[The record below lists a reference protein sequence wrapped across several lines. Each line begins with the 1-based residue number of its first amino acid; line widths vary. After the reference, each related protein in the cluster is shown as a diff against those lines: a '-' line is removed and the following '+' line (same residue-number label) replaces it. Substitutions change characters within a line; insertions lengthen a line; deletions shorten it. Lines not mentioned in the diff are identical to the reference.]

1 MKKIFLLLAILMGIV
16 GVLDT
21 KAQST
26 YYMYSH
32 EEGSNE
38 FIDNLRNAPLASSTN
53 WGIRF
58 TAGNMSRGFV
68 NSYGRWGFL
77 KPASLSVL
85 TLGAFSDMLNRYAN
99 LTIGAEGW
107 IYTEGISIRNTLNPT
122 ESNNAIDIS
131 ADGTRCWLK
140 SYADNGGLH
149 ISSNGAHKIYLYGKT
164 FFDESYWTSIGPG
177 RNNDPTINNANNNKM
192 MRIASNGGLGFWG
205 ASGAETNDTPQFSV
219 SETVV
224 STAVPMYVKYVGI
237 SLFLGTAQDDKDGWI
252 GTTTNQGVHLGANNK
267 SVAYL
272 GSDDNMYVGLT
283 DDDMR
288 TIRQELKNKY
298 QLFVGRGTLSE
309 DYGISPK
316 SSWSDFV
323 FSKNYN
329 LLRISEVAAFIRKN
343 NHLPDVPSAKQ
354 VAEEGYSQHDMNKIL
369 LQKIE
374 ELTLYT
380 IQQQKEIDALKTQL
394 QQSKK

>member
-1 MKKIFLLLAILMGIV
+1 MKKIFLLLVILTGVV
-16 GVLDT
+16 GGLNIQ
-21 KAQST
+21 AQSK
-26 YYMYSH
+26 YYMYSNGGG
-32 EEGSNE
+32 EGE
-38 FIDNLRNAPLASSTN
+38 YIDNLRNAPLAIPAL

-58 TAGNMSRGFV
+58 NSGSGTRGFV
-68 NSYGRWGFL
+68 NSNGKWGFL
-77 KPASLSVL
+77 KPGSTYLVGPGSFSNILNGFNNL
-85 TLGAFSDMLNRYAN
+85 TLGV
-99 LTIGAEGW
+99 EGW
-107 IYTEGISIRNTLNPT
+107 VYSEGISVRKY
-122 ESNNAIDIS
+122 IDSSIANS
-131 ADGTRCWLK
+131 VDILADDTK
-140 SYADNGGLH
+140 SYIKSYGDREGLH
-149 ISSNGAHKIYLYGKT
+149 IRSYTGQKIYMYDKVY
-164 FFDESYWTSIGPG
+164 FDQNCWASLGPG
-177 RNNDPTINNANNNKM
+177 RHNDPTINNANDNKL
-192 MRIASNGGLGFWG
+192 MRIGSNGGLGFWG
-205 ASGAETNDTPQFSV
+205 RSGVEANDTPQLLIYGTSI
-219 SETVV
+219 E
-224 STAVPMYVKYVGI
+224 AKVPLYVKNANV
-237 SLFLGTAQDDKDGWI
+237 SLFLGTAKDDKDGWI

-272 GSDDNMYVGLT
+272 GADDNMYVGLT

-288 TIRQELKNKY
+288 KIRQDLKNKY
-298 QLFVGRGTLSE
+298 QLFVAKGTLSE

-329 LLRISEVAAFIRKN
+329 LLRISEVATFIQKN

-394 QQSKK
+394 QESKK

>member
-1 MKKIFLLLAILMGIV
+1 MKKIFVLLVILTGVV
-16 GVLDT
+16 GGLNIQ
-21 KAQST
+21 AQSK
-26 YYMYSH
+26 YYMYSNGGG
-32 EEGSNE
+32 EGE
-38 FIDNLRNAPLASSTN
+38 YIDNLRNTPLASPGD

-58 TAGNMSRGFV
+58 TSGNLPRGVV

-77 KPASLSVL
+77 KVGSIYDV
-85 TLGAFSDMLNRYAN
+85 TLGAFSDMLNKYPN
-99 LTIGAEGW
+99 LTLGTEGW
-107 IYTEGISIRNTLNPT
+107 IYSEGISIRHDIDPT
-122 ESNNAIDIS
+122 KSNNSVDIS
-131 ADGTRCWLK
+131 ADGSNGWIK
-140 SYADNGGLH
+140 SYNDNGGLH
-149 ISSNGAHKIYLYGKT
+149 INSVNGHKIYMYDKVY
-164 FFDESYWTSIGPG
+164 FDQNSWTSFGPG
-177 RNNDPTINNANNNKM
+177 KNNHPTIDNPHSTVLRIGSNNGIAFWGGEGVQTDNNPQLYLTKTVVGANVPVTIKNND
-192 MRIASNGGLGFWG
+192 
-205 ASGAETNDTPQFSV
+205 V
-219 SETVV
+219 
-224 STAVPMYVKYVGI
+224 

-252 GTTTNQGVHLGANNK
+252 GTTTNQGVHLGANNR

-272 GSDDNMYVGLT
+272 GSDDNMYVGLN

-288 TIRQELKNKY
+288 KIRQELKNKY
-298 QLFVGRGTLSE
+298 QLFVGKGTLSE

>member
-1 MKKIFLLLAILMGIV
+1 
-16 GVLDT
+16 
-21 KAQST
+21 
-26 YYMYSH
+26 
-32 EEGSNE
+32 
-38 FIDNLRNAPLASSTN
+38 
-53 WGIRF
+53 
-58 TAGNMSRGFV
+58 
-68 NSYGRWGFL
+68 
-77 KPASLSVL
+77 
-85 TLGAFSDMLNRYAN
+85 
-99 LTIGAEGW
+99 
-107 IYTEGISIRNTLNPT
+107 
-122 ESNNAIDIS
+122 
-131 ADGTRCWLK
+131 
-140 SYADNGGLH
+140 
-149 ISSNGAHKIYLYGKT
+149 
-164 FFDESYWTSIGPG
+164 
-177 RNNDPTINNANNNKM
+177 
-192 MRIASNGGLGFWG
+192 
-205 ASGAETNDTPQFSV
+205 
-219 SETVV
+219 
-224 STAVPMYVKYVGI
+224 MYVKYAGI

>member
-32 EEGSNE
+32 GEGSNE

-58 TAGNMSRGFV
+58 TAGKTSRGFV
-68 NSYGRWGFL
+68 NSNGRWGFL
-77 KPASLSVL
+77 KPTSLSAVA
-85 TLGAFSDMLNRYAN
+85 LGAFSDMLNRYGN
-99 LTIGAEGW
+99 LTLGAEGW
-107 IYTEGISIRNTLNPT
+107 IYSEGISIRNTIDPT
-122 ESNNAIDIS
+122 KSNNAIDIS

-140 SYADNGGLH
+140 SYADNEGLH

-164 FFDESYWTSIGPG
+164 FFDDSYWTSIGPG
-177 RNNDPTINNANNNKM
+177 RNNDPTINNANDNKM

-205 ASGAETNDTPQFSV
+205 TSGAEANDTPQFSV
-219 SETVV
+219 SGTFVG
-224 STAVPMYVKYVGI
+224 TAVPLYVKNAGI

-288 TIRQELKNKY
+288 KIRQELKNKY
-298 QLFVGRGTLSE
+298 QLFVGKGTLSE

-343 NHLPDVPSAKQ
+343 NHLPDVPSAEQ

-380 IQQQKEIDALKTQL
+380 IQQQKEIDDLKSQL
-394 QQSKK
+394 QESRK

>member
-1 MKKIFLLLAILMGIV
+1 MKKIFVLLVILTGVV
-16 GVLDT
+16 GGLNIQ
-21 KAQST
+21 AQSK
-26 YYMYSH
+26 YYMYSNGGG
-32 EEGSNE
+32 EGE
-38 FIDNLRNAPLASSTN
+38 YIDNLRNTPLASPGD

-58 TAGNMSRGFV
+58 TSGNLPRGVV

-77 KPASLSVL
+77 KVGSIYDV
-85 TLGAFSDMLNRYAN
+85 TLGAFSDMLNKYPN
-99 LTIGAEGW
+99 LTLGTEGW
-107 IYTEGISIRNTLNPT
+107 IYSEGISIRHDIDPT
-122 ESNNAIDIS
+122 KSNNSVDIS
-131 ADGTRCWLK
+131 ADGSNDWIK
-140 SYADNGGLH
+140 SYNDNGGLH
-149 ISSNGAHKIYLYGKT
+149 INSVNGHKIYMYDKVY
-164 FFDESYWTSIGPG
+164 FDQNSWTSFGPG
-177 RNNDPTINNANNNKM
+177 KNNHPTIDNPHSTVLRIGSNNGIAFWGGEGVQTDNNPQLYLTKTVVGANVPVTIKNND
-192 MRIASNGGLGFWG
+192 
-205 ASGAETNDTPQFSV
+205 V
-219 SETVV
+219 
-224 STAVPMYVKYVGI
+224 

-252 GTTTNQGVHLGANNK
+252 GTTTNQGVHLGANNR

-272 GSDDNMYVGLT
+272 GSDDNMYVGLN

-288 TIRQELKNKY
+288 KIRQELKNKY
-298 QLFVGRGTLSE
+298 QLFVGKGTLSE